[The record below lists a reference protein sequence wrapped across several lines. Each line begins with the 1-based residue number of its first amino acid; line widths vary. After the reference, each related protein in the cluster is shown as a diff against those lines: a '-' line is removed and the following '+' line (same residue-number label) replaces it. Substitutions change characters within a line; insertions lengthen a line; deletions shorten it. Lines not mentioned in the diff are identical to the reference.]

1 MNTIKFAAMFLK
13 AKQLFI
19 CLLLLLG
26 TALSSCETDLDANAP
41 YKETAVV
48 YGLLDFNQPR
58 QYVRVQK
65 TFQNGTGNAYDYAKI
80 TDSLYFKN
88 ITVKLINRSNG
99 SSITLQKDNSIPMKP
114 GVFASDSNFLYY
126 TDQPLDKWATY
137 ELEITNNETN
147 TTFGGTTTLV
157 DSVNWRNP
165 SRTLQIPF
173 EVKSNQYY
181 SVSWETARNAYMY
194 DLVIRM
200 YYTDYLTNNSG
211 QVIDSVQRVLDWP
224 AIKGQKTD
232 NALGGDRKSF
242 SISQINLFSFL
253 AANIPV
259 TNNVKRRAYKVDF
272 MIYGA
277 SQDLASYI
285 LINAPSF
292 GVVQKSTQYTNIRNG
307 LGIFSSRNQSS
318 IKGVPVSTQ
327 MWLEMANSPTLKNL
341 KFF

>member
-1 MNTIKFAAMFLK
+1 MNTIKFAAMFLTTNR
-13 AKQLFI
+13 LFI
-19 CLLLLLG
+19 YLLLLLG
-26 TALSSCETDLDANAP
+26 TALSACETDLDANAP

-48 YGLLDFNQPR
+48 YGLLDFNQTR
-58 QYVRVQK
+58 QYIRVQK

-88 ITVKLINRSNG
+88 ITVKLINLNNG
-99 SSITLQKDNSIPMKP
+99 SSVTLQKDNSIPMKP

-126 TDQPLDKWATY
+126 TDQPLDKWSTY

-327 MWLEMANSPTLKNL
+327 MWIEMANSPTLKNL